1 MNKQT
6 EERFSVLEDLSIE
19 IVQSG
24 NRKKKKKN
32 EEKWTEPKWD
42 TIKHINMD
50 IMGLRRRERKWEQNE
65 YLKR

>member
-24 NRKKKKKN
+24 NRKKKKRMKKN
-32 EEKWTEPKWD
+32 EQSLSEIPSNISTW
-42 TIKHINMD
+42 I
-50 IMGLRRRERKWEQNE
+50 
-65 YLKR
+65 